1 MEAGLQQRGMWVKGS
16 VCWARDKTLESRSE
30 LSKKKKNQ
38 SKELKRARRRR
49 CLSTLDHPAFPLRQH
64 AHTPITQPCSAP
76 YWPASCGERE
86 RDGEEKESSLPPP
99 ICGAMATFRA
109 LPCLTPSFPH
119 DTRRRRAATAAA
131 LDARFLARGLKTEVC
146 MERRGEEERKGREQ

>member
-1 MEAGLQQRGMWVKGS
+1 MGR
-16 VCWARDKTLESRSE
+16 R
-30 LSKKKKNQ
+30 KK
-38 SKELKRARRRR
+38 A
-49 CLSTLDHPAFPLRQH
+49 
-64 AHTPITQPCSAP
+64 AP
-76 YWPASCGERE
+76 
-86 RDGEEKESSLPPP
+86 PPP